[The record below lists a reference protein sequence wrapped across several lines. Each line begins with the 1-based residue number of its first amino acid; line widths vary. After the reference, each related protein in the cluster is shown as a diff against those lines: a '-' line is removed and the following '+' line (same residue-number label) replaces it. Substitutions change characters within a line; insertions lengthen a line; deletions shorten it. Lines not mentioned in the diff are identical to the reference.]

1 MLFLFDAQCLI
12 TSLTVFFF
20 GRIQKLELKK
30 DKTESESQEL
40 EDLKAESLRIKY
52 VLILFFLIRTNVM
65 LFDGLHTTQVK

>member
-1 MLFLFDAQCLI
+1 MLNVLLHLLLF
-12 TSLTVFFF
+12 FFF

-65 LFDGLHTTQVK
+65 FFDGLHTTQVK

>member
-12 TSLTVFFF
+12 TSLAVFFF

>member
-1 MLFLFDAQCLI
+1 MLNVLLHLLLF
-12 TSLTVFFF
+12 FFF